1 METNGGN
8 YSARLDRIEGII
20 EAMATRQ
27 ADIENDFTRL
37 LTAQVV
43 LTDRVDR
50 IAQNLEQLGTRVE
63 QLTIRVEQLTAA
75 QLRNEEGFTAI
86 GARIDNLVSA
96 IGELTRRI
104 PPPA

>member
-27 ADIENDFTRL
+27 ADIENDFSRL

-43 LTDRVDR
+43 LTDRVNR
-50 IAQNLEQLGTRVE
+50 IAQNLEQLG
-63 QLTIRVEQLTAA
+63 IRVEQLTAA
-75 QLRNEEGFTAI
+75 QLRNEERFTAM

>member
-8 YSARLDRIEGII
+8 YSEPLDRIEGII
-20 EAMATRQ
+20 EAMATRH
-27 ADIENDFTRL
+27 ADIENNFSRL

-50 IAQNLEQLGTRVE
+50 IAENLQQLGSRVD
-63 QLTIRVEQLTAA
+63 QLTAA
-75 QLRNEEGFTAI
+75 QLRNEERFASI

-96 IGELTRRI
+96 IGELTRRM